1 MSLAYR
7 VEESIASDK
16 AEMGEST
23 LPLELF
29 FFFFSFRNPK
39 DAGVNRRNA
48 VNGKGCKGEEDQTRA
63 AGQYLR
69 QHYRTKRKFHNR
81 FFELSEASAVEPK
94 RTITGR
100 QADREAKTETERK

>member
-1 MSLAYR
+1 MTYS
-7 VEESIASDK
+7 VGEFVPSDK

-23 LPLELF
+23 LPLEL